1 MPAIALVVIGV
12 IMLSGDGGGAAV
24 GGGLIAVGAVLF
36 LIGLLIG
43 NTLQAIFSVALYRF
57 ATGSTEIAPF
67 TATELQ
73 GVLRVKS

>member
-1 MPAIALVVIGV
+1 
-12 IMLSGDGGGAAV
+12 
-24 GGGLIAVGAVLF
+24 
-36 LIGLLIG
+36 LIG